1 VEADSAPANKNAAGR
16 RRRYCNVEA
25 SGRQEDR
32 GVVAQAVF
40 ALELGDLPGGMGIV
54 TDIGPR
60 QRGIAADRAPVTG
73 HARFD
78 RTPGFARIQANGL
91 LTDDPRS
98 RAAFVA
104 IGFAGRISVR
114 S

>member
-1 VEADSAPANKNAAGR
+1 
-16 RRRYCNVEA
+16 
-25 SGRQEDR
+25 
-32 GVVAQAVF
+32 
-40 ALELGDLPGGMGIV
+40 MGIV
-54 TDIGPR
+54 TDVGPR

-91 LTDDPRS
+91 FTDDPRS

-104 IGFAGRISVR
+104 IGFAGMWQADNHGDSGGFRRGSHYAAHVVAVA
-114 S
+114 